1 MAELQALCMKCRD
14 DDNKPTM
21 QYMVEVDVE
30 EKDGRYSARGECDN
44 CGGNLFKFLSE
55 EDAKEMMN

>member
-21 QYMVEVDVE
+21 QDMEEVDIE
-30 EKDGRYSARGECDN
+30 EKDGRYSARGQCAN

-55 EDAKEMMN
+55 EDAKELMN